1 MWLFKRGCSIVK
13 ESYRE
18 IIPIVFI
25 VMVMA
30 IFLHIPIL
38 RIYSFLLGGF
48 LLIIGKSLFSLGAKV
63 GVELFGKR
71 LGTSLG
77 KRGNIVIIVITIFLI
92 GFVLTLSEPDLLVLA
107 EELPSIPKSVLLVCV
122 SIGVGI
128 FLVLGMLKSIY
139 RLNFNTLILICYGII
154 FILMLFVPSSFY
166 AIGFDAGGA
175 TTGPISA
182 AFIVSLGLGLS
193 SLRTDR
199 DAKKDGFG
207 SLALCSIGPVIIV
220 LILGLFYNTDSFYDI
235 SSLTTTSNSVYG
247 LYFNSFISSFREVSI
262 TLFPFIVLFL
272 VYGFITKCFS
282 KRDIKRIVV
291 GFVLVLFGFSIFL
304 VGTSAG
310 FISMGYLLGES
321 LSMRGLA
328 YLSIPI
334 GAILGYLIVS
344 AEPAVNL
351 LNEQIDNITSGSIK
365 RKSVGKC
372 LSLAVGIAVG
382 ISFYRAITGFSI
394 TPIIIIG
401 YIVCIILSFFV
412 NRLFTGISF
421 DAGGVVSGPLTVSFL
436 LPLAIG
442 ITYSVGGNIMTDAF
456 GLVALVTLFSIV
468 VIQIFG
474 LVYRFKSKI
483 LGTYDSYDDSIR
495 DYNWRKYL

>member
-1 MWLFKRGCSIVK
+1 M
-13 ESYRE
+13 
-18 IIPIVFI
+18 
-25 VMVMA
+25 
-30 IFLHIPIL
+30 
-38 RIYSFLLGGF
+38 
-48 LLIIGKSLFSLGAKV
+48 
-63 GVELFGKR
+63 
-71 LGTSLG
+71 
-77 KRGNIVIIVITIFLI
+77 
-92 GFVLTLSEPDLLVLA
+92 
-107 EELPSIPKSVLLVCV
+107 
-122 SIGVGI
+122 
-128 FLVLGMLKSIY
+128 
-139 RLNFNTLILICYGII
+139 
-154 FILMLFVPSSFY
+154 
-166 AIGFDAGGA
+166 
-175 TTGPISA
+175 
-182 AFIVSLGLGLS
+182 SLGLGLS
-193 SLRTDR
+193 SLRTDK

-207 SLALCSIGPVIIV
+207 SLALCSIGPVMIV

-235 SSLTTTSNSVYG
+235 SSLTTSNSVYG
-247 LYFNSFISSFREVSI
+247 LYFNSFISSFGEVFI

-272 VYGFITKCFS
+272 VYGFIAKCFS

-291 GFVLVLFGFSIFL
+291 GFVLVLLGFSIFL
-304 VGTSAG
+304 VGTSVG

-334 GAILGYLIVS
+334 GTILGYLIVS

-365 RKSVGKC
+365 RKSVRKC

-394 TPIIIIG
+394 APIIFIG
-401 YIVCIILSFFV
+401 YIICIILSFFV

-421 DAGGVVSGPLTVSFL
+421 DAGGAVSGPLTVSFL
-436 LPLAIG
+436 LPMAIG
-442 ITYSVGGNIMTDAF
+442 ITYSLGGNIMTDAF
-456 GLVALVTLFSIV
+456 GLVALVTLLPIV

>member
-1 MWLFKRGCSIVK
+1 MNLLKRGLSIAK
-13 ESYRE
+13 ESYME

-25 VMVMA
+25 VMVLA

-38 RIYSFLLGGF
+38 KIYSFLLGGF

-63 GVELFGKR
+63 GIELFGKR

-77 KRGNIVIIVITIFLI
+77 KRGNIVIFVITIFLI

-107 EELPSIPKSVLLVCV
+107 GELPSIPKSVLVICV
-122 SIGVGI
+122 SISVGI

-139 RLNFNTLILICYGII
+139 RLNFNTLILISYGII
-154 FILMLFVPSSFY
+154 FLLMLFVPSSFY

-175 TTGPISA
+175 TTGPISVP
-182 AFIVSLGLGLS
+182 FIVSLGLGLS
-193 SLRTDR
+193 SLRTDK

-207 SLALCSIGPVIIV
+207 SLALCSIGPVMIV

-235 SSLTTTSNSVYG
+235 SSLTTSNSVYG
-247 LYFNSFISSFREVSI
+247 LYFNSFISSFGEVFI
-262 TLFPFIVLFL
+262 ILFPFIVLFL
-272 VYGFITKCFS
+272 VYGFIAKCFS

-291 GFVLVLFGFSIFL
+291 GFVLVLLGFSIFL
-304 VGTSAG
+304 VGTSVG
-310 FISMGYLLGES
+310 FISMGYLLGEN

-334 GAILGYLIVS
+334 GTILGYLIVS

-365 RKSVGKC
+365 RKSVRKC

-394 TPIIIIG
+394 APIIFIG
-401 YIVCIILSFFV
+401 YIICIILSFFV

-421 DAGGVVSGPLTVSFL
+421 DAGGAVSGPLTVSFL
-436 LPLAIG
+436 LPMAIG
-442 ITYSVGGNIMTDAF
+442 ITYSLGGNIMTDAF
-456 GLVALVTLFSIV
+456 GLIALVTLLPIV

>member
-1 MWLFKRGCSIVK
+1 MNLLKRGLSIAK
-13 ESYRE
+13 ESYME

-25 VMVMA
+25 VMVLA

-38 RIYSFLLGGF
+38 KIYSFLLGGF

-63 GVELFGKR
+63 GIELFGKR

-77 KRGNIVIIVITIFLI
+77 KRGNIVIFVITIFLI

-107 EELPSIPKSVLLVCV
+107 GELPSIPKSVLVICV
-122 SIGVGI
+122 SISVGI

-139 RLNFNTLILICYGII
+139 RLNFNTLILISYGII
-154 FILMLFVPSSFY
+154 FLLMLFVPSSFY

-175 TTGPISA
+175 TTGPISVP
-182 AFIVSLGLGLS
+182 FIVALGLGLS
-193 SLRTDR
+193 SLRTDK

-207 SLALCSIGPVIIV
+207 SLALCSIGPVMIV

-235 SSLTTTSNSVYG
+235 SSLTTSNSVYG
-247 LYFNSFISSFREVSI
+247 LYFNSFISSFGEVFI

-272 VYGFITKCFS
+272 VYGFIAKCFS

-291 GFVLVLFGFSIFL
+291 GFVLVLLGFSIFL
-304 VGTSAG
+304 VGTSVG
-310 FISMGYLLGES
+310 FISMGYLLGEN

-334 GAILGYLIVS
+334 GTILGYLIVS

-365 RKSVGKC
+365 RKSVRKC
-372 LSLAVGIAVG
+372 LSLAVVIAVG
-382 ISFYRAITGFSI
+382 ISF
-394 TPIIIIG
+394 
-401 YIVCIILSFFV
+401 IILSFFV

-421 DAGGVVSGPLTVSFL
+421 DAGGAVSGPLTVSFL
-436 LPLAIG
+436 LPMAIG
-442 ITYSVGGNIMTDAF
+442 ITYSLGGNIMTDAF
-456 GLVALVTLFSIV
+456 GLVALVTLLPIV

-483 LGTYDSYDDSIR
+483 IGTYDSYDDSIR

>member
-1 MWLFKRGCSIVK
+1 MNLLKRGLSIAK
-13 ESYRE
+13 ESYME
-18 IIPIVFI
+18 IIPIVFL
-25 VMVMA
+25 VMVLA

-38 RIYSFLLGGF
+38 KIYSFLLGGF

-63 GVELFGKR
+63 GIELFGKR
-71 LGTSLG
+71 VGTSLG
-77 KRGNIVIIVITIFLI
+77 KRGNIVIFVITIFLI

-107 EELPSIPKSVLLVCV
+107 GELPSIPKSVLVICV
-122 SIGVGI
+122 SISVGI

-139 RLNFNTLILICYGII
+139 RLNFNTLILISYGII
-154 FILMLFVPSSFY
+154 FLLMLFVPSSFY

-175 TTGPISA
+175 TTGPISVP
-182 AFIVSLGLGLS
+182 FIVALGLGLS
-193 SLRTDR
+193 SLRTDK

-207 SLALCSIGPVIIV
+207 SLALCSIGPVMIV

-235 SSLTTTSNSVYG
+235 SSITTSNSVYG
-247 LYFNSFISSFREVSI
+247 LYFNSFISSFGEVFI

-272 VYGFITKCFS
+272 VYGFIAKCFS

-291 GFVLVLFGFSIFL
+291 GFVLVLLGFSIFL
-304 VGTSAG
+304 VGTSVG

-334 GAILGYLIVS
+334 GTILGYLIVS

-365 RKSVGKC
+365 RKSVRKC

-394 TPIIIIG
+394 APIIVIG
-401 YIVCIILSFFV
+401 YIICIILSFFV

-421 DAGGVVSGPLTVSFL
+421 DAGGAVSGPLTVSFL
-436 LPLAIG
+436 LPMAIG
-442 ITYSVGGNIMTDAF
+442 ITYSLGGNIMTDAF
-456 GLVALVTLFSIV
+456 GLVALVTLLPIV